1 MNKLEIEDL
10 KKYRDESKR
19 ELLFSDIPEK
29 FQRELISHKAQFKGF
44 MTEEDVDSNAV
55 LALSDT
61 YDEIEERMFE
71 FALKRIDFRR
81 TFSKHM
87 KRECRQLKSDNEPLS
102 KSLAKGFRNDNM
114 RRCWDGY
121 SANYSSTDEE
131 TLVDNSFVESFGK
144 AADYSGQLSRITQD
158 EEGSDV
164 NLDLKDRYIDHMS
177 FREISKEA
185 RNSGKSAVAIS
196 KRLHRYV
203 IKLQERVKLTE
214 GL

>member
-1 MNKLEIEDL
+1 M
-10 KKYRDESKR
+10 
-19 ELLFSDIPEK
+19 
-29 FQRELISHKAQFKGF
+29 
-44 MTEEDVDSNAV
+44 
-55 LALSDT
+55 
-61 YDEIEERMFE
+61 
-71 FALKRIDFRR
+71 
-81 TFSKHM
+81 
-87 KRECRQLKSDNEPLS
+87 S
-102 KSLAKGFRNDNM
+102 KSLAKSFNNDYL
-114 RRCWDGY
+114 RRCSAGS

-131 TLVDNSFVESFGK
+131 TLVDNSFVESFGN

-164 NLDLKDRYIDHMS
+164 NLDPTYRYIDHMS